1 MQAIDWSLQYIY
13 KNPDL
18 DEDLY
23 SCIIQE
29 LDNESLNVRLNIFYL
44 IAQLCKTEKYRN
56 WVAQDLPTILDKVVP
71 ETKVG
76 YVNLGATR
84 RVLTELDFMNDEI
97 REWLNQRE
105 IDCKNAED
113 SELSKEEILRRMD
126 DDRERSKQYK
136 ENIWA
141 IDPKVDEFDLLW
153 DKTTTGINS
162 IDRLKMKEA
171 NNISKATL
179 KEPSYMYP

>member
-1 MQAIDWSLQYIY
+1 MSLHSLAANISFF
-13 KNPDL
+13 K
-18 DEDLY
+18 
-23 SCIIQE
+23 
-29 LDNESLNVRLNIFYL
+29 ESLNVRLNIFYL

-105 IDCKNAED
+105 IDWWVLD
-113 SELSKEEILRRMD
+113 LGYDQQSP
-126 DDRERSKQYK
+126 Y
-136 ENIWA
+136 NIGWPLLTA
-141 IDPKVDEFDLLW
+141 FFFFFFFLVKTPK
-153 DKTTTGINS
+153 TQS
-162 IDRLKMKEA
+162 
-171 NNISKATL
+171 
-179 KEPSYMYP
+179 

>member
-1 MQAIDWSLQYIY
+1 
-13 KNPDL
+13 
-18 DEDLY
+18 
-23 SCIIQE
+23 
-29 LDNESLNVRLNIFYL
+29 
-44 IAQLCKTEKYRN
+44 
-56 WVAQDLPTILDKVVP
+56 
-71 ETKVG
+71 
-76 YVNLGATR
+76 
-84 RVLTELDFMNDEI
+84 
-97 REWLNQRE
+97 
-105 IDCKNAED
+105 
-113 SELSKEEILRRMD
+113 MD
-126 DDRERSKQYK
+126 DDRERVSWVSSFVGDIFLLTFNSQSKQYK